1 MTAEEYVREMT
12 KRLKKSGA
20 IVKEST
26 APKEGEPK
34 RTSFH
39 LYNRPGVEEVMPPS
53 DEEDSGEITIK
64 PDAFMKIFMNVM
76 QDKGL
81 MMVPSNRMRDPE
93 SARELTEELFP
104 IDPHVNRA
112 DLKPEVMKS
121 VAAKLMELSQDDRT
135 TLAAILLG
143 YDVEGLGE
151 A

>member
-12 KRLKKSGA
+12 ERLKKSGA
-20 IVKEST
+20 IVKKS
-26 APKEGEPK
+26 APPKEGEPK
-34 RTSFH
+34 RSTFV
-39 LYNRPGVEEVMPPS
+39 LYNRPAVEEVMPS
-53 DEEDSGEITIK
+53 VDEEDSGEITIK

-143 YDVEGLGE
+143 YEVEGLGDL
-151 A
+151 